1 MISKLTDLQK
11 LSRDVYNGSVQ
22 KYSKDEAELA
32 IKTAVIEACGG
43 EWNIYSFQE
52 NKYKVFA
59 IMSEVLSIGL
69 GELLTGKFD
78 EFVETRDTD
87 LGDTIEFDVEDNS
100 LFKVATI
107 ADGNTDIRR
116 QKIYGTKLTVATELM
131 GVKIYE
137 ELDKFIAGRINWSK
151 MIDKVMQ
158 SYAHEVAVKIYNAIY
173 GSYSALVAPYKVNA
187 VYDKTTLTDMIAHIE
202 ASTGQKAV
210 VFGTKKAL
218 GKITDATPSE
228 RMKDEL
234 NMMGHYG
241 YVAGTALL
249 ELPQAHLA
257 GTDTFGVND
266 SFLLVVPNGEK
277 IVKLILE
284 GDAYVYDT
292 PAGVRNDSQLEFF
305 FGRKAGVA
313 VLISRNFAIYQL
325 A

>member
-116 QKIYGTKLTVATELM
+116 QDRK
-131 GVKIYE
+131 
-137 ELDKFIAGRINWSK
+137 S
-151 MIDKVMQ
+151 
-158 SYAHEVAVKIYNAIY
+158 
-173 GSYSALVAPYKVNA
+173 
-187 VYDKTTLTDMIAHIE
+187 
-202 ASTGQKAV
+202 V
-210 VFGTKKAL
+210 V
-218 GKITDATPSE
+218 
-228 RMKDEL
+228 
-234 NMMGHYG
+234 
-241 YVAGTALL
+241 
-249 ELPQAHLA
+249 
-257 GTDTFGVND
+257 
-266 SFLLVVPNGEK
+266 
-277 IVKLILE
+277 
-284 GDAYVYDT
+284 
-292 PAGVRNDSQLEFF
+292 
-305 FGRKAGVA
+305 
-313 VLISRNFAIYQL
+313 
-325 A
+325 

>member
-87 LGDTIEFDVEDNS
+87 LGDTIEFDVED
-100 LFKVATI
+100 
-107 ADGNTDIRR
+107 R

-292 PAGVRNDSQLEFF
+292 PAGVRN
-305 FGRKAGVA
+305 A